1 MEVASLAICFFK
13 LNLNVRTVLILLPH
27 VLSAP
32 CFLRG
37 GRSFS
42 TLSPIMKQINRADV
56 PPFVEDVPFSS
67 FFPLGIGMSKSNPTL
82 PTDTNVY
89 I

>member
-1 MEVASLAICFFK
+1 MLFRSSHSPSPCTFC
-13 LNLNVRTVLILLPH
+13 
-27 VLSAP
+27 P
-32 CFLRG
+32 CFIRG
-37 GRSFS
+37 GRAFS

-89 I
+89 M